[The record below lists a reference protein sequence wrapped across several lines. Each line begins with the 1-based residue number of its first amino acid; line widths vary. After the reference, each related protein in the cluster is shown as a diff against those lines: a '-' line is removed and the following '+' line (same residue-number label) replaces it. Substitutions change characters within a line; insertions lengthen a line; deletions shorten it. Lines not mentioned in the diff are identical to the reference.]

1 MKRVLNAGET
11 RSTNKNGTKLN
22 RETRCKCQIKTST
35 SYLRGASEPD
45 KCVVPLSPLWTFKS
59 LFLPE
64 LGGCVLW
71 QNVRQLNSHGSL
83 SWRWAPLLRSRSTGN
98 WTNERK
104 SLPVVPSACFFF
116 FMSYKCGGAVR
127 REGPI
132 SSRQRTLNRC
142 QRPSEAEDFG
152 VLAANRSEPLQVEN
166 LARWERAPPVRSCCV
181 TDTLTAPR

>member
-22 RETRCKCQIKTST
+22 RETRCKCQIKSST

-116 FMSYKCGGAVR
+116 FHVLQMWRCSQTRRSY
-127 REGPI
+127 
-132 SSRQRTLNRC
+132 QL
-142 QRPSEAEDFG
+142 PSED
-152 VLAANRSEPLQVEN
+152 SEPLSTS
-166 LARWERAPPVRSCCV
+166 ERGRG
-181 TDTLTAPR
+181 LWRPRR